1 MPNATGLAI
10 PVEQD
15 KHQKASITTDTMS
28 ELYKLL
34 AVSTEKQV
42 NIGDYIQALA
52 AAQFLPKTDGFIQRE
67 KLKDY
72 DGERCKVIMNGWY
85 MHHTEQWPP
94 SEKITPLFV
103 AFHINASAKEGLVS
117 KGSIDYLK
125 RFQPVGCRDYHTRD
139 LLLSKG
145 VDAYFSA
152 CLTLTLGMRYKSD
165 EKKDKCYFVDPFI
178 PKKRKVIDE
187 IYNTF
192 WLLTHYKKWN
202 AIEKITDKLPYKKNF
217 KRRIRACRL
226 YRTYIKIFTEETLT
240 EAEYISQR
248 NKNYLTRYNTDM
260 ERLDE
265 AKRLV
270 NKYAKARMVV
280 TSRIHC
286 ALPCLGLETPVIFTE
301 NTAQTEK
308 KVCRMGGISDLFNT
322 ISFNGNRFETNFK
335 FCRSTR
341 ISKKNVPTN
350 KNLWRQ
356 YATKLIETCKDFINK
371 NN

>member
-15 KHQKASITTDTMS
+15 KHQKAYITTDTMS

-67 KLKDY
+67 KLKEY

-117 KGSIDYLK
+117 KESIDYLK

-165 EKKDKCYFVDPFI
+165 EKEDKCYFVDPFI

-192 WLLTHYKKWN
+192 WLLTHYRKWDT
-202 AIEKITDKLPYKKNF
+202 IEKITDKLPYKKNF

-226 YRTYIKIFTEETLT
+226 YRTYKKSL
-240 EAEYISQR
+240 Q
-248 NKNYLTRYNTDM
+248 
-260 ERLDE
+260 
-265 AKRLV
+265 KRL
-270 NKYAKARMVV
+270 
-280 TSRIHC
+280 
-286 ALPCLGLETPVIFTE
+286 
-301 NTAQTEK
+301 
-308 KVCRMGGISDLFNT
+308 
-322 ISFNGNRFETNFK
+322 
-335 FCRSTR
+335 
-341 ISKKNVPTN
+341 
-350 KNLWRQ
+350 
-356 YATKLIETCKDFINK
+356 
-371 NN
+371 